1 MLTIN
6 LSDIRYA
13 VEQVDET
20 LLPLFDKASENC
32 YKEYGNKF
40 DLNKVI
46 GRVHGKLFDIL
57 LDIKGELEELS
68 TRVVNRVYY

>member
-1 MLTIN
+1 MLTMN
-6 LSDIRYA
+6 LSDIRIA
-13 VEQVDET
+13 VKEVDEN

-40 DLNKVI
+40 DLNKLI
-46 GRVHGKLFDIL
+46 GRVHGKLFDVL
-57 LDIKGELEELS
+57 LSIKGELEELS